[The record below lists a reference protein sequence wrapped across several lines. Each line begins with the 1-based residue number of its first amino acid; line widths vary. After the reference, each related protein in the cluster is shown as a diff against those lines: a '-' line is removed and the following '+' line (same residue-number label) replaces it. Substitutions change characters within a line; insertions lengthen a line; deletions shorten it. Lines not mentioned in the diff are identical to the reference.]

1 MGQPAYI
8 NKVLEKFG
16 MKDAKSVATPSDVGT
31 KLVKAEDGEER
42 FDQSMYQSA
51 VGNLQY
57 LSTET
62 RPDVTFAVSNVAK
75 F

>member
-31 KLVKAEDGEER
+31 KLVKAEDG
-42 FDQSMYQSA
+42 
-51 VGNLQY
+51 
-57 LSTET
+57 
-62 RPDVTFAVSNVAK
+62 
-75 F
+75 